1 MCETEIDGV
10 HVFKS
15 KAHLD
20 DRGSW
25 VRTFDSD
32 WDCANELGLEPFVQ
46 ISVSTNPR
54 RGTFRGLHYLMVEA
68 KEWKLV
74 TCVSGSVQD
83 ILVDT
88 RKESSTHGQIMSLEL
103 NPQDVKS
110 LLIPPGVAHG
120 FLTLEDNSILTYA
133 MTAKYDLGADRGVSI
148 FSERLKNVLAFEP
161 GLMSSRDAGLPL
173 MEDI

>member
-1 MCETEIDGV
+1 MCDTEIHGV

-15 KAHLD
+15 QAHLD

-32 WDCANELGLEPFVQ
+32 WDCSREIGLEPFVQ
-46 ISVSTNPR
+46 ISVSTNPK
-54 RGTFRGLHYLMVEA
+54 RGTFRGLHYLLVEA
-68 KEWKLV
+68 GEWKLV

-83 ILVDT
+83 ILLDT
-88 RKESSTHGQIMSLEL
+88 RKDSLTHGRIMSVEL

-120 FLTLEDNSILTYA
+120 FLTLQENSILTYA
-133 MTAKYDLGADRGVSI
+133 MTAKYDQKADRGVSI

-161 GLMSSRDAGLPL
+161 TLMSSRDSGLPL
-173 MEDI
+173 LEDV